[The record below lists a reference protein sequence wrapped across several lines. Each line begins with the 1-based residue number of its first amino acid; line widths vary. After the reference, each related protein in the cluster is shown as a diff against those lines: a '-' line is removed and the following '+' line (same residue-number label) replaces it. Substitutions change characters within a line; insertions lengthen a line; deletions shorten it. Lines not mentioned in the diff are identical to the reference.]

1 MGWMPGWFKS
11 ILNMVTYRA
20 IQGGE
25 IPVLYKYRK
34 PDAKDLYRVQGY
46 VDALLEKQVRKMIGR
61 KMKEMLWE
69 KPNNYEKANLKK

>member
-46 VDALLEKQVRKMIGR
+46 VDTLLEKQVRKWLEGR
-61 KMKEMLWE
+61 RKKC
-69 KPNNYEKANLKK
+69 YEKNLIIMKKIISF

>member
-1 MGWMPGWFKS
+1 
-11 ILNMVTYRA
+11 MVTYRA

-46 VDALLEKQVRKMIGR
+46 VDTLLEKQVRK
-61 KMKEMLWE
+61 
-69 KPNNYEKANLKK
+69 

>member
-1 MGWMPGWFKS
+1 
-11 ILNMVTYRA
+11 MVTYRA

-34 PDAKDLYRVQGY
+34 TDAKDLYRVQGY

-61 KMKEMLWE
+61 KMKEML
-69 KPNNYEKANLKK
+69 

>member
-1 MGWMPGWFKS
+1 
-11 ILNMVTYRA
+11 MVTYRA

-46 VDALLEKQVRKMIGR
+46 VEALLDKQVRKMIGR
-61 KMKEMLWE
+61 KMKEML
-69 KPNNYEKANLKK
+69 

>member
-1 MGWMPGWFKS
+1 
-11 ILNMVTYRA
+11 MVTYRA

-25 IPVLYKYRK
+25 IPVLYKYRQ

-61 KMKEMLWE
+61 KMKEML
-69 KPNNYEKANLKK
+69 

>member
-1 MGWMPGWFKS
+1 
-11 ILNMVTYRA
+11 MVTYRA

-46 VDALLEKQVRKMIGR
+46 VDDWKEDERNVMRKT
-61 KMKEMLWE
+61 
-69 KPNNYEKANLKK
+69 